1 MRGFPRT
8 RRRSAGDISTPDDD
22 TGCRSIRGHV
32 DDRREHAD
40 AGAPCGSS
48 VVFALLGAAATAA
61 VIAAPAVAFFDRWVP
76 RGLAILLV
84 TLAGIGTTV
93 GLLGLVA
100 WDLDR
105 QAGTVTR
112 SISETIADLP
122 ADSSAAELMADLEVE
137 RRVDSVLNGA
147 AARVAIGDTDPLAV
161 AAQVGKVVLVA
172 VIAAFLIAGGRK
184 LLSAGIR
191 HVRRQSIREPVSVA
205 LTVVGAVALLQIMRD
220 VCPLILW
227 LAVALFIAFGLDRP
241 ISFMHRKWTI
251 LRAAGIALVL
261 GAVAGLVSLV
271 VVLAGPS
278 ITDSSRTIAADAPE
292 TVESLESLPLVGKFL
307 DSNEA

>member
-1 MRGFPRT
+1 M
-8 RRRSAGDISTPDDD
+8 
-22 TGCRSIRGHV
+22 
-32 DDRREHAD
+32 
-40 AGAPCGSS
+40 
-48 VVFALLGAAATAA
+48 FALLGAAATAA